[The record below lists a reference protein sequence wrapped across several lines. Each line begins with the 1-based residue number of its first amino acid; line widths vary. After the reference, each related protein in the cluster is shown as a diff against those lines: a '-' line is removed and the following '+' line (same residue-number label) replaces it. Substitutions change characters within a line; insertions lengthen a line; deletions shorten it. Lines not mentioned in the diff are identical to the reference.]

1 MQKTASDTDILDL
14 IEHLETADQGHRAW
28 LQRVHTAIICKQ
40 PFKEDVIDCEAHRHC
55 NFGRW
60 YYTDAPQILNERQ
73 EFIALEPLH
82 RVMHD
87 AARKLAQICE
97 SGQPVEVADY
107 EDFINKQSAFSSALL
122 ALRDDLN
129 ELLHSF
135 DALTGLMTRQPFAQ
149 ILESE
154 YARLARTGARSS
166 MALMDIDHFKRIND
180 QYGHLAGDRVLRH
193 IAQFVRSHIRPYDSV
208 CRYGGEEFLV
218 VLPDTHSQTAFEII
232 DRLRQQIA
240 LEDIEYSKGRTLRL
254 TVSAGIAELSDES
267 EKTTIGQ
274 ADKALYHAKN
284 AGRNRV
290 CCIDCLNGCELSAD
304 A

>member
-14 IEHLETADQGHRAW
+14 IDHLETADQGHRAW

-40 PFKEDVIDCEAHRHC
+40 PFKDDVINCEAHLHC

-60 YYTDAPQILNERQ
+60 YYTHAPQMLNERQ
-73 EFIALEPLH
+73 EFIELGPMHQA
-82 RVMHD
+82 MHD
-87 AARKLAQICE
+87 AARNLAQICQ
-97 SGQPVEVADY
+97 SGRPVKIAEY
-107 EDFINKQSAFSSALL
+107 EDFINKQSMFSSALL

-154 YARLARTGARSS
+154 YARLARTGGRSS
-166 MALMDIDHFKRIND
+166 MALMDIDNFKNVND
-180 QYGHLAGDRVLRH
+180 QLGHLAGDRVLRH
-193 IAQFVRSHIRPYDSV
+193 IAQFVRSHIRPYDFV

-218 VLPDTHSQTAFEII
+218 VLPDTDSKTAFDVI
-232 DRLRQQIA
+232 DRLRHYIAQQ
-240 LEDIEYSKGRTLRL
+240 DIEYAQDRTLRL
-254 TVSAGIAELSDES
+254 TVSAGIAELTDDS

-290 CCIDCLNGCELSAD
+290 CRIDCLTDCELSGGS
-304 A
+304 